1 MAMEVSWRTECS
13 MGSNWEYPW
22 NGQEPGYKSLQIT
35 QEPLEG
41 NEHDSEAFLKLAG
54 LKLERSDHWCEIAP
68 FKVMFPKTII

>member
-41 NEHDSEAFLKLAG
+41 NEHDSEAFLKAC
-54 LKLERSDHWCEIAP
+54 RAEIGEIRP
-68 FKVMFPKTII
+68 LV